1 MAKIGVVVFADTE
14 SHADLG
20 KVVNALL
27 LIREADE
34 AGDDVR
40 LIFDG
45 AGVGWIGTLADP
57 AHRSHALF
65 QTVRGRITGACAY
78 CAAACGATEAIEAAA
93 VPLLDEYRQHP
104 SLRTLVAERF
114 AVLVF

>member
-1 MAKIGVVVFADTE
+1 MCSDTE
-14 SHADLG
+14 SHADLA

-27 LIREADE
+27 LVRATDE

-45 AGVGWIGTLADP
+45 AAVGWIGALADP

-78 CAAACGATEAIEAAA
+78 CAAAFDATEAVEAAA
-93 VPLLDEYRQHP
+93 VPRLDEYRQHP
-104 SLRTLVAERF
+104 SLRSLVAEGF
-114 AVLVF
+114 EVLVF

>member
-14 SHADLG
+14 SHADLA

-27 LIREADE
+27 LVREADE

-45 AGVGWIGTLADP
+45 AAVGWIGALADP

-65 QTVRGRITGACAY
+65 QMVRGRITGACAY
-78 CAAACGATEAIEAAA
+78 CAAAFGATEAVEAAA

-104 SLRTLVAERF
+104 SLRSLVAEGF
-114 AVLVF
+114 EVLVF